1 MTLLETVVN
10 WLLTAGVRILV
21 IVLVAALAQ
30 ALTVWLVRKLF
41 RSLLSGSTKLTAAAG
56 VMIRRDLSP
65 GEIARNR
72 REQRVK
78 TLSTVTRNVATVV
91 IWTIATIMILDVLG
105 VNIAPVIASLGV
117 AGLAAGIG
125 AQNIIK
131 DVIAGVLMLIED
143 TVSVGD
149 QVDMQYASGV
159 VENINLRV
167 TQVRADDG
175 TLWTVRNG
183 EVIRVGNHS
192 RGSVRASVEVNV
204 GVDAEDSQVTEIL
217 CQVARAFQ
225 DDPEWK
231 DLLQGQV
238 AVSGILGSD
247 SDHSRRRLHV
257 QVNPGKQEAAE
268 TELRRRSRLAFADAG
283 ITATF
288 PLPEVSA
295 AT

>member
-1 MTLLETVVN
+1 
-10 WLLTAGVRILV
+10 
-21 IVLVAALAQ
+21 
-30 ALTVWLVRKLF
+30 
-41 RSLLSGSTKLTAAAG
+41 
-56 VMIRRDLSP
+56 
-65 GEIARNR
+65 
-72 REQRVK
+72 
-78 TLSTVTRNVATVV
+78 
-91 IWTIATIMILDVLG
+91 
-105 VNIAPVIASLGV
+105 
-117 AGLAAGIG
+117 
-125 AQNIIK
+125 
-131 DVIAGVLMLIED
+131 
-143 TVSVGD
+143 VGD